1 MIDEIMLET
10 EEKMQRAVNG
20 LHNAFGTVRTG
31 RANAM
36 VLDRIKVDY
45 YGVPTPINQ
54 MAGVKTPDAHML
66 VIEPWDKG
74 VLGAIEHAIMESDLG
89 VTPNNDGSVIRLPFP
104 ALTEDRRRELVK
116 QCKEY
121 AEEARV
127 AIRNARRDGNSHVAK
142 SVKEDNLPE
151 DEQRRAEAEIQ
162 KLTDKYVAEVEA
174 VFKKKEAEVME
185 ILKAA
190 FACRRIRCSE
200 LRAPRCIVRSWL
212 AWARLAA
219 ACLRGRAG
227 GGGAVPAF
235 AQCISDLPATLVR
248 NRVASSGSYE
258 RFPSAS
264 RRFPRRLAFPLCKR
278 LPMNKTLDYIFPNPP
293 KGLDPAALDPQAIP
307 EHVAVIMDGNG
318 RWAKKR
324 ALNRLKGHKAGI
336 EAVRETIR
344 CASDLGVRYLTI
356 YSFSTENWKRPQEE
370 VVGLMDLFAKTML
383 AEVDGLHK
391 ENVRVRTI
399 GDLSALPAETRE
411 AFEEA
416 WLKTRG
422 NTGMTLVVAVNY
434 GSRQEILHA
443 AEACVRRALATAAEG
458 GDLTAPLTEAEFA
471 QGLYT
476 ADIPDPEVVI
486 RTSGEMRLSNYLLW
500 QVAYS
505 EFVSTDVL
513 WPDFNRY
520 EFLRCLLEFQSRDRR
535 FGAVK

>member
-1 MIDEIMLET
+1 
-10 EEKMQRAVNG
+10 
-20 LHNAFGTVRTG
+20 
-31 RANAM
+31 
-36 VLDRIKVDY
+36 
-45 YGVPTPINQ
+45 
-54 MAGVKTPDAHML
+54 
-66 VIEPWDKG
+66 
-74 VLGAIEHAIMESDLG
+74 
-89 VTPNNDGSVIRLPFP
+89 
-104 ALTEDRRRELVK
+104 
-116 QCKEY
+116 
-121 AEEARV
+121 
-127 AIRNARRDGNSHVAK
+127 
-142 SVKEDNLPE
+142 
-151 DEQRRAEAEIQ
+151 
-162 KLTDKYVAEVEA
+162 
-174 VFKKKEAEVME
+174 
-185 ILKAA
+185 
-190 FACRRIRCSE
+190 
-200 LRAPRCIVRSWL
+200 
-212 AWARLAA
+212 
-219 ACLRGRAG
+219 
-227 GGGAVPAF
+227 
-235 AQCISDLPATLVR
+235 
-248 NRVASSGSYE
+248 
-258 RFPSAS
+258 
-264 RRFPRRLAFPLCKR
+264 
-278 LPMNKTLDYIFPNPP
+278 MNKTLDYIFPNPP
-293 KGLDPAALDPQAIP
+293 KGLDPAALDPRAIP

-383 AEVDGLHK
+383 AEVDGLHE

-443 AEACVRRALATAAEG
+443 AEACVRRALETAAEG
-458 GDLTAPLTEAEFA
+458 GDPTAPLTEAEFA
-471 QGLYT
+471 EGLYT
-476 ADIPDPEVVI
+476 AGIPDPEVVI

-505 EFVSTDVL
+505 EFVATDVL
-513 WPDFNRY
+513 WPDFDRY